1 MPRKKQDTKIHVQI
15 KFKVWFEK
23 DGEPIMGQGLESLL
37 KAVDETGSIYQ
48 AAKRLKMN
56 YRKAFFMIREM
67 EQRLGKKL
75 TESYRGGHTR
85 GGSTLTDDARKLL
98 DRYERVVSEMEK
110 LAKKLEIDV

>member
-1 MPRKKQDTKIHVQI
+1 MPRKKQDTKIQVQI

-37 KAVDETGSIYQ
+37 KAIDETGSIYQ
-48 AAKRLKMN
+48 AAKKLNMN

-85 GGSTLTDDARKLL
+85 GGSTLTDTARKLL
-98 DRYERVVSEMEK
+98 DHYEKVVREMEK
-110 LAKKLEIDV
+110 LATELEKNV

>member
-1 MPRKKQDTKIHVQI
+1 MPRKKQEPKIHLQV

-48 AAKRLKMN
+48 AAKKLGMN

-67 EQRLGKKL
+67 ENRIGKKL

-85 GGSTLTDDARKLL
+85 GGSTLTDTAKKLL
-98 DRYERVVSEMEK
+98 DHYEKVVREMERLSK
-110 LAKKLEIDV
+110 ELEKDV